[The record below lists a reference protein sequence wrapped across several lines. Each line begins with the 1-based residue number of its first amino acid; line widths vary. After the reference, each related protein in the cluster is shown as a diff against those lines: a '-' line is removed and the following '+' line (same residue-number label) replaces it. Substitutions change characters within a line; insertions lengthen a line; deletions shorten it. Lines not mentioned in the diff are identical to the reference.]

1 MKVPGQMKDRSIAQV
16 VDGDLV
22 IVMLP
27 ALVAT
32 EQGGAPF
39 VMLEPDALSG
49 GSDARFKLRP
59 FLR

>member
-1 MKVPGQMKDRSIAQV
+1 MKDRSIAQV

-49 GSDARFKLRP
+49 GSDARFELRP